1 MKRAGLALCLG
12 IITGNSFLPALAQG
26 DPVPGAPVNTPK
38 VEVIEVPQNNG
49 LINALQNFQFQ
60 QNQTNSIINSTAV
73 KVNPA
78 ITPLDQRIQNSNKF
92 NIFGVNGLGISSG
105 NNPFIVN
112 SHLMAGGDL
121 MAKSKDFAAFLMR
134 ADINANKNDLLRG
147 FSTLPSP
154 VLIGGLMM
162 ALNLPQDLFN
172 SIMNKAVQG
181 GLEGLRSSLIDLAI
195 ALKTGKISPAD
206 AQRVLMQMLGLMPAT
221 KVAASV
227 TPIKTT
233 QTSTQTTTQPQ
244 IVKLSVTPVS
254 TIQTNVVNNN
264 ATPIATTT
272 TNTVVSNI
280 GTTTPETNVSQ
291 VPTKVTEIQK
301 QPAKV
306 PGQITIVSAQPT
318 NTPATNTA
326 NNQPIYQSIN
336 QSTLS
341 SSDLSNALNKIVSSN
356 QEKTNELTNK
366 LDSFYKGLSTS
377 NNGGSSSGSSGNIV
391 NPNPTKINVNT
402 APLEAAVGS
411 VVSTLGNALG
421 LISSAST
428 KAASTKSQG
437 PVLPPGM
444 PDPSALGQSTVV
456 TVLLAE
462 LKMPPILSQTIMTKT
477 MLGHFNGGAS
487 SLRTLT
493 SMLSIPSLTKSEA
506 QAIVLAFLDATKQPI
521 DIPVDTIKLVINQSS
536 GGTSTA
542 TSTSKQPTTN
552 DLLLKMNGIQN
563 VAVTMQTTMKN
574 APPSQAQAE
583 AKVMAAMVSMLTNM
597 VDGLQTDLTKMTNA
611 SMNTVNSIFNAAQ
624 ESSNTMNQLF
634 QTQSH

>member
-38 VEVIEVPQNNG
+38 VEVIEVPRNNG
-49 LINALQNFQFQ
+49 LINAFQNFQFQ
-60 QNQTNSIINSTAV
+60 QNQVNSVINSTAV

-78 ITPLDQRIQNSNKF
+78 ITPLDQRSGLIQNSTNV
-92 NIFGVNGLGISSG
+92 NIFGVNGLGIGSS

-280 GTTTPETNVSQ
+280 GTTTVNQ
-291 VPTKVTEIQK
+291 VPTNVTEISK

-306 PGQITIVSAQPT
+306 PGPITIVSATQTT
-318 NTPATNTA
+318 NTTSNSINSPT
-326 NNQPIYQSIN
+326 YQSIN
-336 QSTLS
+336 QPTLS
-341 SSDLSNALNKIVSSN
+341 NSDLNNALNKIATSN
-356 QEKTNELTNK
+356 QEKMNELTDK
-366 LDSFYKGLSTS
+366 LSTLYKG
-377 NNGGSSSGSSGNIV
+377 NNSGINSGSGGGGGGNIV

-421 LISSAST
+421 LISSSST

-506 QAIVLAFLDATKQPI
+506 EAIVLAFLDATKQPI

-611 SMNTVNSIFNAAQ
+611 SINTVNSIFNAAQ